1 MFNPSREMYVMESK
15 RQSLDEQVAHHRL
28 VKEALKGQVGLVQ
41 RLFSMITNM
50 FSAAADAGR
59 TRTSVRYEE
68 PKPRI
73 REAHR

>member
-15 RQSLDEQVAHHRL
+15 RQSLDEQVAQHRL
-28 VKEALKGQVGLVQ
+28 VQEALKGQVGFAQ
-41 RLFSMITNM
+41 RFMSMLASM
-50 FSAAADAGR
+50 FKAIAHAGQI
-59 TRTSVRYEE
+59 RTSVKYEE